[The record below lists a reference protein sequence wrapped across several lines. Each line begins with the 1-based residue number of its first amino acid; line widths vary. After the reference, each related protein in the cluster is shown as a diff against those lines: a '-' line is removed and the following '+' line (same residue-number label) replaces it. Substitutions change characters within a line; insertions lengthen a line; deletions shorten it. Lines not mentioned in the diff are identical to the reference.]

1 MIVFFF
7 KFIQVVVLL
16 IVAVMTVHSAPQGS
30 PNEITII
37 KQEENN
43 SIGVGGYHFS
53 YEQSDGQKREETA
66 ELKNEGTENESISV
80 VGSFSYLGPD
90 GKTYRVNIYLSII
103 LLSIKI
109 NSYSDHL
116 YLYFLYFQVDY
127 TADENVC

>member
-1 MIVFFF
+1 M
-7 KFIQVVVLL
+7 KTVVVLL
-16 IVAVMTVHSAPQGS
+16 IVAVMTVHSAPQGN

-66 ELKNEGTENESISV
+66 ELKNEGTENEAISV

-90 GKTYRVNIYLSII
+90 GKTYRGFHPTITL
-103 LLSIKI
+103 
-109 NSYSDHL
+109 
-116 YLYFLYFQVDY
+116 
-127 TADENVC
+127 A